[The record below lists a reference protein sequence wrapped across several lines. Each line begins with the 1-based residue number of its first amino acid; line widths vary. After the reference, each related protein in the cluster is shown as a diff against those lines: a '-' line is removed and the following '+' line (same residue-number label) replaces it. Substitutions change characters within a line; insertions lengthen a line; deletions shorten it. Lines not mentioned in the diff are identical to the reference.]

1 MNPIEI
7 LNLEF
12 APFGLDP
19 ALTRLAF
26 TLIVAGA
33 IFHWVRDVR
42 RFWVDTWTRRTRRIN
57 SAMLS
62 VILVNAALL
71 LSAAQREDP
80 LRVGTWLLAA
90 SFVFLNGAMLYAPR
104 NDNSY
109 DRQYAHLLPRRL
121 R

>member
-1 MNPIEI
+1 MNPIEF
-7 LNLEF
+7 LNQEF

-19 ALTRLAF
+19 AITRLVF

-33 IFHWVRDVR
+33 VFHWAKDVH
-42 RFWVDTWTRRTRRIN
+42 RFWASTWTRRTRRIN
-57 SAMLS
+57 AAMLS
-62 VILVNAALL
+62 VIIVNAALL

-90 SFVFLNGAMLYAPR
+90 SFVFLNGAMLYAPV
-104 NDNSY
+104 NDNTH
-109 DRQYAHLLPRRL
+109 DRQYVHLFRRRL